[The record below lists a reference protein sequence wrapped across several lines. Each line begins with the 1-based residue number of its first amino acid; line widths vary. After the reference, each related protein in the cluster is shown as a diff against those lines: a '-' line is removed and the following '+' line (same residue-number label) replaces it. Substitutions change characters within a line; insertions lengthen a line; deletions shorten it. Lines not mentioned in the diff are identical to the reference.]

1 MAAAQKISSLTHNP
15 CLTAQFEL
23 LAANRRRLSTPLWN
37 G

>member
-1 MAAAQKISSLTHNP
+1 MAAAQKISSLTRNP

-23 LAANRRRLSTPLWN
+23 LAANRTVLSTLLWN